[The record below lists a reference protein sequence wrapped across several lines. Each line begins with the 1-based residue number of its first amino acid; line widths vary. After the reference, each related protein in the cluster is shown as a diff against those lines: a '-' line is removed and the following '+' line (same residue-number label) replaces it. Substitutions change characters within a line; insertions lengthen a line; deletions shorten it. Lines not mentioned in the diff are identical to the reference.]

1 MPVRDGFVGSHAIKV
16 LRDSGCSTV
25 GVRTSLVKDY
35 QLLKTRQKCV
45 LLDGT
50 ARNVPVARIDI
61 DSPYYIGTVNALC
74 MDNPLYDLII
84 GNIGGVRE
92 SHDPDINWAPSK
104 RTYCESESIP
114 KLPETTAAVETRA
127 QKVKKAKDLRPLKV
141 LEAQNLSENREEIIQ
156 AQHEDTLLDKL
167 WNLADSNQVRKTG
180 KENESRYFVSNGLL
194 FRSFTSPSLENG
206 RTFTQLVLP
215 KKLHPKV
222 LKLAHD
228 STMSGHLGI
237 KKTTDRVLAN
247 FYWPGVQGDIRRY
260 CVSCDICQRT
270 VPKGRVS
277 KVPLGRM
284 PLIDTPFR
292 RVAVDLVGPIYPS
305 TDRGNRYILTLVDYA
320 TRYPEAVALP
330 RIETERVAEA
340 MFEIF
345 TRMGVPNEVLS
356 DMGSQFTSDLMKEI
370 GRLMSVKQLHTTP
383 YHPICNGLVEK
394 FNGTLKRMLR
404 RMCNERPK
412 DWDRYIPALLFAYR
426 ESTQDSLGFSPFQ
439 LMYGRTVRGPL
450 TILKELWTG
459 NIPDEEVKT
468 TYQCD

>member
-1 MPVRDGFVGSHAIKV
+1 
-16 LRDSGCSTV
+16 
-25 GVRTSLVKDY
+25 
-35 QLLKTRQKCV
+35 
-45 LLDGT
+45 
-50 ARNVPVARIDI
+50 
-61 DSPYYIGTVNALC
+61 

-104 RTYCESESIP
+104 RTYCESEWIP

-305 TDRGNRYILTLVDYA
+305 TDPGNRYILTLVDYA

-412 DWDRYIPALLFAYR
+412 DWDRYN
-426 ESTQDSLGFSPFQ
+426 Q
-439 LMYGRTVRGPL
+439 LCISRIHAR
-450 TILKELWTG
+450 
-459 NIPDEEVKT
+459 
-468 TYQCD
+468 

>member
-1 MPVRDGFVGSHAIKV
+1 
-16 LRDSGCSTV
+16 
-25 GVRTSLVKDY
+25 
-35 QLLKTRQKCV
+35 
-45 LLDGT
+45 
-50 ARNVPVARIDI
+50 
-61 DSPYYIGTVNALC
+61 

-104 RTYCESESIP
+104 RTYCESEWIP

-237 KKTTDRVLAN
+237 KKTTDRVFAN

-330 RIETERVAEA
+330 RI
-340 MFEIF
+340 
-345 TRMGVPNEVLS
+345 
-356 DMGSQFTSDLMKEI
+356 
-370 GRLMSVKQLHTTP
+370 
-383 YHPICNGLVEK
+383 
-394 FNGTLKRMLR
+394 
-404 RMCNERPK
+404 
-412 DWDRYIPALLFAYR
+412 
-426 ESTQDSLGFSPFQ
+426 
-439 LMYGRTVRGPL
+439 
-450 TILKELWTG
+450 
-459 NIPDEEVKT
+459 
-468 TYQCD
+468 